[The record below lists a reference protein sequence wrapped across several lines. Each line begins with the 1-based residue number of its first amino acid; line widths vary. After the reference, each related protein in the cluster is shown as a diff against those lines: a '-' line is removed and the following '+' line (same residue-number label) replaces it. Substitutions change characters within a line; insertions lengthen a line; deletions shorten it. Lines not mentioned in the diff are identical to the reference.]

1 MINKV
6 CFAEPLWTV
15 DTNVKKGLKLQK
27 QAAMVILCRRVAS
40 QFFFSGKPEGSF
52 GLSCIFIFRNERNLF
67 IYLFIYLAFS
77 LSGEGHCYKF
87 PQLQQALLYEENW
100 MTKSARVSQKLLSQ
114 GLPGSQVATRLLC
127 ADTRANKSIF
137 Q

>member
-1 MINKV
+1 MV
-6 CFAEPLWTV
+6 CLV
-15 DTNVKKGLKLQK
+15 
-27 QAAMVILCRRVAS
+27 S
-40 QFFFSGKPEGSF
+40 SFSEMKE
-52 GLSCIFIFRNERNLF
+52 

-114 GLPGSQVATRLLC
+114 GLPDLQVATRLLC